1 MLIKI
6 SFLMLLVGFVLVGCS
21 RQMLDGSRD
30 HQPCDTASCAISV
43 SVDSNCVVN
52 VDKPDLDVKN
62 NPTADI
68 TLQWNIAP
76 SGSTSGYTF
85 SSTNIL
91 APPIFL
97 KSGNPHQAFHQPS
110 VSSTGNALTVQFKKG
125 GSGKHQHEYALSV
138 VDANNNV
145 CATVDP
151 FIYE

>member
-6 SFLMLLVGFVLVGCS
+6 SFLMVLVGFVLVGCT
-21 RQMLDGSRD
+21 QMLDGSRA
-30 HQPCDTASCAISV
+30 HQPCNTASCAINV

-52 VDKPDLDVKN
+52 VDKPDLDVKDN
-62 NPTADI
+62 STADI
-68 TLQWNIAP
+68 TLQWTIA
-76 SGSTSGYTF
+76 TSGYTF

-97 KSGNPHQAFHQPS
+97 KSGNPHQAFHHPS

-125 GSGKHQHEYALSV
+125 GSGKHQHEYALYV
-138 VDANNNV
+138 VDANNNA
-145 CATVDP
+145 CATADP